1 MGGSGGGEGVCV
13 FVCARA
19 RARVL
24 GPVGG
29 KCARECTHT
38 PTRRGARRRGPLLA
52 AVVRIIYRAPNPPI
66 RPPSSRLFLFV
77 CFSREG
83 DDLGLRSS
91 AGILVSSPGCRKGM
105 GIQIWVRRA
114 CDWPKTKSIKKR
126 NIWANRLSFFLAFPY
141 LFIFYNR
148 AMN

>member
-1 MGGSGGGEGVCV
+1 MGDSGGVEGVCV
-13 FVCARA
+13 FVCAHA
-19 RARVL
+19 CAGASGWKMYARVH
-24 GPVGG
+24 
-29 KCARECTHT
+29 THT
-38 PTRRGARRRGPLLA
+38 PTRRGARRRGPPFSCICTHHLP
-52 AVVRIIYRAPNPPI
+52 RPHPPI
-66 RPPSSRLFLFV
+66 RPPSFRLFLFV

-105 GIQIWVRRA
+105 GIRIWVRRV

-141 LFIFYNR
+141 LFFKTGL
-148 AMN
+148 